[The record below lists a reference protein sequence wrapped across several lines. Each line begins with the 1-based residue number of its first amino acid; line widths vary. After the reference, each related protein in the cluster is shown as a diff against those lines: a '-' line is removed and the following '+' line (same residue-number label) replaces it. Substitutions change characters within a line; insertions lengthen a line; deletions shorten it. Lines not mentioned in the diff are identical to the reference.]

1 MISKRIRPIYILIT
15 SYLISGLI
23 HVFIP
28 DAQFTNLLSLLFC
41 GISICFWAISIDIK
55 IIEKRV
61 KWPLMVIAVLLLLFF
76 TLQCC
81 AYLLFAYNPL
91 HTRLLWYAYY
101 IPMIGVPL
109 LIFYISLYIYNNYS
123 GKSYLLYRIT
133 ATIGTALMIL
143 VMTNEVHRTA
153 FFSNGG
159 TVDKD
164 HYFRGPVYFIC
175 LAYICIIMLIS
186 IVLLIKK
193 IRGTGLNTLMWKPCL
208 VVVLSAGFFVL
219 VQVMVNNTFGI
230 KIWNIGETFA
240 LCIVGYL
247 EICMYMGLIPS
258 NEDYLRVFKMM
269 KIPVQ
274 IRNVSDEVV
283 VSSEK
288 ELVSGK
294 YINEFEM
301 DIYGGKVHWTTDFT
315 KLHEL
320 NDELSEINNQLKSRN
335 NILQSEN
342 KIKENREALES

>member
-1 MISKRIRPIYILIT
+1 
-15 SYLISGLI
+15 
-23 HVFIP
+23 
-28 DAQFTNLLSLLFC
+28 
-41 GISICFWAISIDIK
+41 
-55 IIEKRV
+55 
-61 KWPLMVIAVLLLLFF
+61 
-76 TLQCC
+76 
-81 AYLLFAYNPL
+81 
-91 HTRLLWYAYY
+91 
-101 IPMIGVPL
+101 
-109 LIFYISLYIYNNYS
+109 
-123 GKSYLLYRIT
+123 
-133 ATIGTALMIL
+133 
-143 VMTNEVHRTA
+143 
-153 FFSNGG
+153 
-159 TVDKD
+159 
-164 HYFRGPVYFIC
+164 
-175 LAYICIIMLIS
+175 MLIS